1 MNTGKTQIMNSIG
14 VHLCPSVVQ
23 VLFLIAAVFVS
34 GCASAVQSGHNTA
47 LDGADL
53 VAMTDD
59 MAASIMNDAD
69 VQQAIERQG
78 SLRVVVLPVENQM
91 RGEVLPRGPAEAFTA
106 RIRNLLS
113 KHAPQQFTWVMN
125 RDAYY
130 RLREQELNGV
140 DLGPN
145 PDAIQPDYALVAR
158 FSSLTQEDARHRSSY
173 YLCVF
178 ELSGLKDRE
187 ILWTGTY
194 EVKKVA
200 VKGFLD

>member
-1 MNTGKTQIMNSIG
+1 MRKGVRRQETGDRRYGSEIFCWLLAPFSC
-14 VHLCPSVVQ
+14 LL
-23 VLFLIAAVFVS
+23 LF
-34 GCASAVQSGHNTA
+34 GCSSAVKSGHNTA

-53 VAMTDD
+53 VTMTDD
-59 MAASIMNDAD
+59 MAAKIVADAE
-69 VQQAIERQG
+69 VQSAIARAG

-91 RGEVLPRGPAEAFTA
+91 RGEVLPRGPSEAFTA

-113 KHAPQQFTWVMN
+113 KHAPEKFTWVMN

-130 RLREQELNGV
+130 RLRQQELDVN
-140 DLGPN
+140 LGPN
-145 PDAIQPDYALVAR
+145 PDAIQPDYALAAR
-158 FSSLTQEDARHRSSY
+158 FSSLTQEDLKHRSSY

-178 ELSGLKDRE
+178 ELSGLSDRQ
-187 ILWTGTY
+187 ILWSGSY